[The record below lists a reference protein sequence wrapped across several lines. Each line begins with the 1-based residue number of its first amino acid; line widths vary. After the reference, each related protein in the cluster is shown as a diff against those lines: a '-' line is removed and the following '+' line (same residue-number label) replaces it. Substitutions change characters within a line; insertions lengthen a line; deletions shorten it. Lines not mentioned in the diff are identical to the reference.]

1 MSIEWQ
7 ETGGRLNHL
16 LEQQLRS
23 TIDLVDRIRRN
34 AATQH
39 VDFAHQFIA
48 PARAEFQQRRSAFI
62 TILLTIV
69 VKFDIGVRAHHQRS
83 VTAASAATAARRY
96 LSGSKH
102 VERSSRH
109 PCWWLT
115 PYLPGCCMISF
126 LRPTAT
132 LPGRCLHNSYPD
144 TVVWPLWSS
153 TEPQQRVRIF

>member
-62 TILLTIV
+62 TILPTIV

-83 VTAASAATAARRY
+83 VTAASAATAPESAIHGLAAKSLSMRQGRANAVRPIPKKRDLLQAGHKPNGLSDFRVSNRR
-96 LSGSKH
+96 
-102 VERSSRH
+102 
-109 PCWWLT
+109 
-115 PYLPGCCMISF
+115 
-126 LRPTAT
+126 
-132 LPGRCLHNSYPD
+132 
-144 TVVWPLWSS
+144 
-153 TEPQQRVRIF
+153 